1 MHRIQNTLVA
11 FGLFAILSS
20 CNFISNE
27 ELAYRQGANSECS
40 EPWFLDLDGDGVGGT
55 VSLFACDSPG
65 KEYTRTTGDCDDA
78 NPQVSPLAIE
88 DCSTSVDEDCDGTLN
103 AANPMELSAL
113 SCIDWFADRDA
124 DGFGDDLDVK
134 CDCVAEDV
142 YTVLEGGDCYDQLT
156 TVNPDQSEICG
167 DGFDNDCDGSA
178 NGCGYT
184 EDFVLTDG
192 QLIIGDVAQAFS
204 GSNVATG
211 FVLPDSEPAALILS
225 SGAEN
230 GFGRIDV
237 FDADT
242 LSSAPGSLTIS
253 SGVVSVT
260 GEMSSNFGERMSADI
275 NLLGDEAVDLVVSAP
290 TWVNGS
296 GSGTGKVYVFQGPL
310 RGNVRAQDAELAIV
324 GNAAGDQFGSS
335 ISVLDSQVWIGS
347 KGVDV
352 GAVNAGA
359 VFVYNAE
366 GDLLHQ
372 MIGTEQSMRF
382 GSAMS
387 RSEDLNGDGVPD
399 LAVGAIGANSGT
411 GAVFVYWS
419 ANSLMAFAPSDADVI
434 WNGALAGESA
444 GAQVAAVGDVTGD
457 GLCNLAV
464 SAPNGSRVYIVTA
477 VDGGAAGLD
486 QAPVTVIGETDSAL
500 GSSVA
505 EVGDFNGDGQADLV
519 VGGFLASQVAILYGP
534 LNGTYTPNDQ
544 VVLQN
549 RDSDQLGW
557 SLAGGIDFTGDEIM
571 DVFVGAR
578 TATEGFNKNGI
589 VFMLEGRGL

>member
-1 MHRIQNTLVA
+1 MQRIQNTLVPL
-11 FGLFAILSS
+11 GLFAILSG
-20 CNFISNE
+20 CNFISDE
-27 ELAYRQGANSECS
+27 ELAYRQGGNSECS

-65 KEYTRTTGDCDDA
+65 KEYTQTTGDCDDA

-103 AANPMELSAL
+103 AANSMGLSAL
-113 SCIDWFADRDA
+113 SCIDWFADRDG

-230 GFGRIDV
+230 GVGRIDV

-253 SGVVSVT
+253 SGIGSVT
-260 GEMSSNFGERMSADI
+260 GEMSSNFGERMLADSD
-275 NLLGDEAVDLVVSAP
+275 LLGNDAVDLVVSAP
-290 TWVNGS
+290 TWVNDS

-310 RGNVRAQDAELAIV
+310 RGNVLAQDAELV
-324 GNAAGDQFGSS
+324 MFGNAAGDQFGSS

-359 VFVYNAE
+359 VFVYSAE

-387 RSEDLNGDGVPD
+387 RSKDLNGDGVSD
-399 LAVGAIGANSGT
+399 LAVGAIGANSGK

-434 WNGALAGESA
+434 WNGALADGSA
-444 GAQVAAVGDVTGD
+444 GAQVAVVGDVTGD

-464 SAPNGSRVYIVTA
+464 SAPNGSRVYVVSA
-477 VDGGAAGLD
+477 VDGGAEGLE
-486 QAPVTVIGETDSAL
+486 QAPVTILGETDSAL

-505 EVGDFNGDGQADLV
+505 EIGDFNGDDQADLV

-557 SLAGGIDFTGDEIM
+557 SLAGGIDFTGDDIM